1 MTGWV
6 DIQQHLVRK
15 YDLIAEIEAET
26 ITFTRLGGYNAR
38 PYSFEL
44 DILNGLSA
52 KSLKGVLRW
61 WSRAAVVGALG
72 GTIDYAE
79 ANKYLKQI
87 YGGVRR
93 REGEKTTASKIQLT
107 VETIFPQSSEQR
119 AKDAQNIHQ
128 KHHESRD
135 QLPPRM
141 RLLLLAGGQ
150 RDKEERKTLETKNIK
165 FKIQLLGERNPRLC
179 NFVMA
184 SLLMTLI
191 LGGVGSMTRRGFGS
205 LKPSSIRLGEDINW
219 DTHLEDIC
227 NKLTSERFDANSLT
241 DLLNDL
247 RDKTIQY
254 AKTCFKINYSQPG
267 LSIPLVPS
275 LHNLELRVLS
285 CRNPNLSDLGEVFL
299 RNTWRRE
306 KFLGHTWVLGLPRN
320 MKNTGYFDERKRLR
334 RISSIGLRIFSIH
347 DSTFVILYGFLSHD
361 WPERI
366 KHKGRRQHEI
376 IEKKYKLKE
385 TYKNAF
391 QTIKSLVEKR
401 CQSQAK

>member
-205 LKPSSIRLGEDINW
+205 LKPSS
-219 DTHLEDIC
+219 
-227 NKLTSERFDANSLT
+227 
-241 DLLNDL
+241 
-247 RDKTIQY
+247 
-254 AKTCFKINYSQPG
+254 
-267 LSIPLVPS
+267 
-275 LHNLELRVLS
+275 
-285 CRNPNLSDLGEVFL
+285 
-299 RNTWRRE
+299 
-306 KFLGHTWVLGLPRN
+306 
-320 MKNTGYFDERKRLR
+320 
-334 RISSIGLRIFSIH
+334 
-347 DSTFVILYGFLSHD
+347 
-361 WPERI
+361 
-366 KHKGRRQHEI
+366 
-376 IEKKYKLKE
+376 
-385 TYKNAF
+385 
-391 QTIKSLVEKR
+391 
-401 CQSQAK
+401 